1 MRLTDKVDVPR
12 TAERFGVKSGEV
24 REAIRE
30 LETER
35 GTITLSVTKRKE
47 ELTQYL
53 RHVYDQLAKSFS
65 YEDMAHMLAAF
76 HTEIIAR
83 GIVNPE
89 RFAREAAKA
98 AADVAKIVYP
108 KETASIKRSLPMG
121 ETREEIL
128 ARIVDR
134 LQLVPSVP
142 ITVTPL
148 GGQEEE
154 EDPEGPHENGDRDS
168 DSDG

>member
-12 TAERFGVKSGEV
+12 TAERYGVQPGDV

-30 LETER
+30 LEAER

-53 RHVYDQLAKSFS
+53 RHVYDQLAKSWN
-65 YEDMAHMLAAF
+65 YEDMAHMLATF

-89 RFAREAAKA
+89 RFARDAAKTA
-98 AADVAKIVYP
+98 SDVAKIVYP
-108 KETASIKRSLPMG
+108 KETASIKRTLPMG

-134 LQLVPSVP
+134 LQLLPPAS
-142 ITVTPL
+142 ISTVLPGEPVDL
-148 GGQEEE
+148 DLVIRKAG
-154 EDPEGPHENGDRDS
+154 EDSPEKDRQ
-168 DSDG
+168 